1 MGNVRPSR
9 TFLPALLLAAL
20 CAPARAQAPSVD
32 FDGRARGVSGE
43 FVLPPHPQLS
53 SAAPGADAEAS
64 GSVSFGGAVLPLR
77 AFSRTDR
84 IPDLL
89 VKAIDQ
95 TKSTLLLALY
105 ELNLPGVAD
114 AIVRAKS
121 RGVDV
126 RLIFDKGHATPR
138 AGDAGPTSGPSAEFQ
153 RVVAAGVETRLLK
166 GGGSWWCRS
175 RGCWPGALSRS
186 SNPGIIWPGGSGWA

>member
-1 MGNVRPSR
+1 MGSVRPSR

-114 AIVRAKS
+114 APAIRDLLA
-121 RGVDV
+121 R
-126 RLIFDKGHATPR
+126 RLEAYR
-138 AGDAGPTSGPSAEFQ
+138 DAGLGD
-153 RVVAAGVETRLLK
+153 
-166 GGGSWWCRS
+166 GGLRS
-175 RGCWPGALSRS
+175 ILERQPPGAGQGLDLLVHRFVQRAVDLHHGEIDVESEI
-186 SNPGIIWPGGSGWA
+186 NKGTTIITKIPLTTEDKQK